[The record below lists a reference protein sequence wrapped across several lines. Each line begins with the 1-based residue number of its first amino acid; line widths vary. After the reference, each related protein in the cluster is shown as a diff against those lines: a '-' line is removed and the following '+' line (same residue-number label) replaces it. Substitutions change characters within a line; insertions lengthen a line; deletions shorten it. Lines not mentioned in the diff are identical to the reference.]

1 MTTAEWLLLGIVTFI
16 LIDFAAGR
24 VIDFLNENSK
34 NTPLS
39 PLAAEIYNPDE
50 YAKSLEYGTAK
61 YKVELF
67 TSVISTVVMLSAII
81 LGWFAWLDQAIR
93 DRFSNN
99 LLVTVIFFG
108 VLIVAGMIANL
119 PVSYYSTFVIEEKFG
134 FNKTTKK
141 LFVMDTIKQLMLSVA
156 LGLPIIYL
164 IALIYQNLES
174 TFWLVGW
181 LAVSAISLF
190 MFIFGTRIFLPMF
203 NKLKPLPEGELRSE
217 VEAYCKSQGFPLSKL
232 WEMDASKR
240 STKLNAFFS
249 GMGKV
254 KIIGLY
260 DTLIEKL
267 TTKETVAVLAH
278 EVGHYKRK
286 HVYTMF
292 AFSNIQ
298 TLVIFSLMGWLL
310 SNPNLSKALGSDTPS
325 FHLSMIAFFMLFTPV
340 STLLGLINN
349 SFSRHNEYQADQY
362 SIDTYPGAREYMYS
376 ALKKLSVESL
386 SNLNPHPVYVA
397 VHYSHPP
404 ILDRLANLQ
413 KV

>member
-1 MTTAEWLLLGIVTFI
+1 MSTSEVLLLGIVTFI

-24 VIDFLNENSK
+24 VIDYLNESGK
-34 NTPLS
+34 NKPLS
-39 PLAAEIYNPDE
+39 PVAAEIYNADE

-81 LGWFAWLDQAIR
+81 LGWFAWLDQFIR

-99 LLVTVIFFG
+99 LLITVIFFG
-108 VLIVAGMIANL
+108 VLIVGGMLVNL

-141 LFVMDTIKQLMLSVA
+141 LFVMDSIKQLLLSVA
-156 LGLPIIYL
+156 LGLPIIFL
-164 IALIYQNLES
+164 IAWIYQNLES

-217 VEAYCKSQGFPLSKL
+217 VEAYCQSQGFPLSKL

-240 STKLNAFFS
+240 SSKANAFFA
-249 GMGKV
+249 GLGKSKTIV
-254 KIIGLY
+254 LF

-267 TTKETVAVLAH
+267 GTREIMAVLAH
-278 EVGHYKRK
+278 EIGHYKKK
-286 HVYTMF
+286 HTLFGF
-292 AFSNIQ
+292 ALS
-298 TLVIFSLMGWLL
+298 TLQSLAIFAVLGWALQFPEL
-310 SNPNLSKALGSDTPS
+310 SNALGSDIKS
-325 FHLSMIAFFMLFTPV
+325 FHLSILAFFIIFSPLSFALDLVTNSISRRNEYEADQFAKKTYDGEPLK
-340 STLLGLINN
+340 SGLIKITTDSLAN
-349 SFSRHNEYQADQY
+349 
-362 SIDTYPGAREYMYS
+362 
-376 ALKKLSVESL
+376 LS
-386 SNLNPHPVYVA
+386 PHPLA
-397 VHYSHPP
+397 VKIYASHPP
-404 ILDRLANLQ
+404 LLQRLNAL
-413 KV
+413 K